1 MTRKPQGSRPD
12 GGPVRRYRKRQ
23 VGIVTS
29 DRCAKTIT
37 VACVRTLKHPLYGK
51 YLRRTKKFLA
61 HDEENSALV
70 GDRVEIMEA
79 RPLSKRKRWRLV
91 RIVERAHGGPPV
103 ERVAARKEREQ
114 EQAADDLK
122 TGGEE
127 LAARKESEQAPG
139 GLEAGAERET

>member
-12 GGPVRRYRKRQ
+12 GEPIRRNRKRQ

-29 DRCAKTIT
+29 DRCDKTIT

-61 HDEENSALV
+61 HDEENAALV

-91 RIVERAHGGPPV
+91 QIVERAHGGPPV
-103 ERVAARKEREQ
+103 ERVVARKEREQ
-114 EQAADDLK
+114 ALVESE
-122 TGGEE
+122 TGGEG
-127 LAARKESEQAPG
+127 LAARKESKQAPG
-139 GLEAGAERET
+139 GLEAGAEPET